1 MDNDDNIEELSEET
15 LVVKSDGI
23 NDVCSSW
30 SSSISSLNLG
40 SINVA
45 GTFAPLTE
53 NGIATGLIPS
63 LAEAIKKLESSSQEI
78 SGTITS
84 LVEEQQDIDTRGES
98 DASNRT
104 TFNTT
109 GGGGTRGSNSTVE
122 TSYDETENNELVE
135 DFKNENENVEMDD
148 EEAIGAAASL
158 EKLRT
163 EFDNE
168 ITKLDDDSQIGFIN
182 DLINISGRSLSELL
196 YDEKYSQYLKE
207 KVLNS
212 VYLTD
217 DLKNI
222 ISQMDENEVQVCIK
236 NMLTNGDAITDFS
249 KIVLTVF
256 ESSLNS
262 NTSDYLSSQ
271 KADELFSSLSN
282 ISEDKVQEG
291 LSNLYMGNVDDS
303 VSNEVIYF
311 TRNYID
317 VLATAENTTSEDIL
331 SNSKYKEILDVCTKD
346 LKKTFSYL
354 KASNGLGQEVSK
366 NLCSKLM
373 IEES

>member
-1 MDNDDNIEELSEET
+1 MDNDENIEELSEET

-23 NDVCSSW
+23 NDVCSNW

-104 TFNTT
+104 AFNTT

-148 EEAIGAAASL
+148 EEAISAAASL

-182 DLINISGRSLSELL
+182 DLINISGHSLSELL

-217 DLKNI
+217 DLKSI
-222 ISQMDENEVQVCIK
+222 IAQMDENEVQVCIK

-366 NLCSKLM
+366 DLCSKLM

>member
-1 MDNDDNIEELSEET
+1 MDNDENIEELSEET

-23 NDVCSSW
+23 NDVCSNW

-104 TFNTT
+104 AFNTT

-163 EFDNE
+163 EFDDE
-168 ITKLDDDSQIGFIN
+168 IMKLDDDSQIGFIN

-222 ISQMDENEVQVCIK
+222 IAQMDENEVQVCIK

-282 ISEDKVQEG
+282 ISEDRVQEG

-331 SNSKYKEILDVCTKD
+331 SNSKYKETLDVCTKD

-366 NLCSKLM
+366 DLCSKLM